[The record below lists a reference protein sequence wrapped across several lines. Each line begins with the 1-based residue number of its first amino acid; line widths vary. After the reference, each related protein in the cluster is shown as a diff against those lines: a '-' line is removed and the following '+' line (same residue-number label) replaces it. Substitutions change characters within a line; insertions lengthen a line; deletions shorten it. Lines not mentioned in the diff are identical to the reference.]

1 MYTYVCTHTTYL
13 YIYIMIYLCMYKL
26 CVCVHKKCIF
36 ANLNVPSN
44 QDVWSGPTA
53 FISMFPKSHANH
65 DIWHTIYMDAIEYG

>member
-1 MYTYVCTHTTYL
+1 MHTHTTYL
-13 YIYIMIYLCMYKL
+13 YIYIYINDISVCVFIN